1 MGLWFFP
8 HCRSLDERKMPL
20 RYIAFKLLIISVRI
34 KILMAKSI
42 KMIFFC
48 DVKACSL
55 VETDRRLSGSY
66 YLHHEGDDL
75 CDDGDSNRLR
85 NIG

>member
-1 MGLWFFP
+1 
-8 HCRSLDERKMPL
+8 
-20 RYIAFKLLIISVRI
+20 
-34 KILMAKSI
+34 MAKSI

-55 VETDRRLSGSY
+55 VEIDRRLSGSY
-66 YLHHEGDDL
+66 YLHPEGDEL
-75 CDDGDSNRLR
+75 CEDGDSNRLW

>member
-1 MGLWFFP
+1 
-8 HCRSLDERKMPL
+8 
-20 RYIAFKLLIISVRI
+20 
-34 KILMAKSI
+34 MAKSI